1 VRMTEEQYVAL
12 LGKRAEHPAPKPSK
26 YRNKKVVTD
35 EGTFDSRHEYNVW
48 CQRKMEQSAGVISGL
63 QRQVSYE
70 LIPSANLDGRKL
82 PAVRYVADFVYLR
95 DGETVVEDA
104 KGMAS
109 LPDFKIKRRLMW
121 WLHGIRVIET
131 RK

>member
-1 VRMTEEQYVAL
+1 MRMTEEQYAAL
-12 LGKRAEHPAPKPSK
+12 LGKRAEQSPKPSK
-26 YRNKKVVTD
+26 YRNKKVTTD
-35 EGTFDSRHEYNVW
+35 EGTFDSKHEYAVW
-48 CQRKMEQSAGVISGL
+48 CRRKMEQAAGVISGL
-63 QRQVSYE
+63 QRQVSYK

-104 KGMAS
+104 KGMES
-109 LPDFKIKRRLMW
+109 LPDYKIKRRLMW